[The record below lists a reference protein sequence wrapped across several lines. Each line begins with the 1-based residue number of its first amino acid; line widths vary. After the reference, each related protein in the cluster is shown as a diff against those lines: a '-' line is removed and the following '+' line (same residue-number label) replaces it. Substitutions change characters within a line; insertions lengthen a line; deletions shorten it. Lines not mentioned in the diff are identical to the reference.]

1 MIKLNSQPTTRQ
13 SSAIRRYASHLAV
26 TALLAAAQPA
36 LAEMPASL
44 DGLATT
50 PLHDKVTIDTVP
62 PSDSKRVYVVDP
74 GHFNMTSVIFPV
86 DGKTNKLLGM
96 VDATKLPNAMITSDG
111 KRMVVAN
118 TMYSRVARGKRDDYV
133 EVLDLKTL
141 NPVADIDI
149 PEGRFLIQVLDKMA
163 ALSTDDKHMF
173 FYQFAPTP
181 GVAMVDLQK
190 NAYVKTLDVPDC
202 YYVFPAPKQNFY
214 MHCRDGSML
223 QVTYDDKGN
232 AKQKTHKPL
241 RGEKDFM
248 MNNPYYSTSNN
259 RLVWPNYE
267 GRVFQAK
274 LTASGAEYMKPI
286 EIFSDKEKA
295 ENWRPGGWQ
304 PVAYHKDRN
313 EIYLLAD
320 QRAKWTHKTP
330 SRFVVV
336 ADATTGKRLRKIE
349 MKHDIDAIAVSQDQ
363 EPHLYALDTIAKTM
377 HTFDAKTGKHVASL
391 DELGKAPI
399 MLIVADK

>member
-1 MIKLNSQPTTRQ
+1 MKKSNNQPKTGQ
-13 SSAIRRYASHLAV
+13 PWGIRRFAGHLAV
-26 TALLAAAQPA
+26 AAMMAAAQPA
-36 LAEMPASL
+36 LADTPSSL
-44 DGLATT
+44 GNIATT
-50 PLHDKVTIDTVP
+50 PLQDKTGIMEVP
-62 PSDSKRVYVVDP
+62 ASDSKRVYVVDP

-86 DGKTNKLLGM
+86 DGKNNKLLGM

-133 EVLDLKTL
+133 EVLDMKTL

-149 PEGRFLIQVLDKMA
+149 PESRFLIQVLDKMA

-223 QVTYDDKGN
+223 QVSYDDKGN
-232 AKQKTHKPL
+232 TKQKTHKPL

-267 GRVFQAK
+267 GRVFQAN

-286 EIFSDKEKA
+286 ELFSEKEKA
-295 ENWRPGGWQ
+295 EKWRPGGWQ

-349 MKHDIDAIAVSQDQ
+349 LKHDIDAIAVSQDK

>member
-1 MIKLNSQPTTRQ
+1 
-13 SSAIRRYASHLAV
+13 
-26 TALLAAAQPA
+26 
-36 LAEMPASL
+36 
-44 DGLATT
+44 
-50 PLHDKVTIDTVP
+50 
-62 PSDSKRVYVVDP
+62 
-74 GHFNMTSVIFPV
+74 
-86 DGKTNKLLGM
+86 
-96 VDATKLPNAMITSDG
+96 
-111 KRMVVAN
+111 
-118 TMYSRVARGKRDDYV
+118 
-133 EVLDLKTL
+133 
-141 NPVADIDI
+141 
-149 PEGRFLIQVLDKMA
+149 
-163 ALSTDDKHMF
+163 MF
-173 FYQFAPTP
+173 YYQFAPTP

-190 NAYVKTLDVPDC
+190 SAYVKTLDVPDC

-223 QVTYDDKGN
+223 QVSYDDKGN
-232 AKQKTHKPL
+232 TKQKTHKPL

-267 GRVFQAK
+267 GRVFQAN
-274 LTASGAEYMKPI
+274 LTASGAEYLKPI

-295 ENWRPGGWQ
+295 EKWRPGGWQ

-320 QRAKWTHKTP
+320 QREKWTHKTP

-349 MKHDIDAIAVSQDQ
+349 MKHDIDAIAVSQDK

-391 DELGKAPI
+391 DELGKAPV

>member
-1 MIKLNSQPTTRQ
+1 MTKSNSQLMSGRPWGM
-13 SSAIRRYASHLAV
+13 RRFAGHLAV
-26 TALLAAAQPA
+26 AAVLAAAQPA
-36 LAEMPASL
+36 LAQTPASL

-50 PLHDKVTIDTVP
+50 PLQDKVTISTVP
-62 PSDSKRVYVVDP
+62 ASDSKRVYVVDP

-86 DGKTNKLLGM
+86 DGKNNKLLGM
-96 VDATKLPNAMITSDG
+96 VDAAKLPNAMITSDG

-149 PEGRFLIQVLDKMA
+149 PEGRFLVQIMDKMA
-163 ALSTDDKHMF
+163 SLSTDDKHMF

-181 GVAMVDLQK
+181 GVGMVDLQK
-190 NAYVKTLDVPDC
+190 NAFVKMLDVPDC

-223 QVTYDDKGN
+223 QVSYDDKGN
-232 AKQKTHKPL
+232 TKQKTHKPL

-267 GRVFQAK
+267 GRVYQAN
-274 LTASGAEYMKPI
+274 LTASGAEYLKPI
-286 EIFSDKEKA
+286 EILSEKEKA
-295 ENWRPGGWQ
+295 EKWRPGGWQ

-320 QRAKWTHKTP
+320 QREKWTHKTP

-349 MKHDIDAIAVSQDQ
+349 MKHDIDAIAVSQDK
-363 EPHLYALDTIAKTM
+363 EPHLYALDTVAKTM
-377 HTFDAKTGKHVASL
+377 HTFDAKTGKHVASI
-391 DELGKAPI
+391 DELGKAPV
-399 MLIVADK
+399 LLVVADK

>member
-1 MIKLNSQPTTRQ
+1 MIKLNSLHATRQ
-13 SSAIRRYASHLAV
+13 HSVLRRYASHLAV
-26 TALLAAAQPA
+26 TALLAAAQPV

-50 PLHDKVTIDTVP
+50 PLHDKVDILNAP
-62 PSDSKRVYVVDP
+62 ASDSKRVYVVDP
-74 GHFNMTSVIFPV
+74 GHFNMTSVIFTV
-86 DGKTNKLLGM
+86 DGKNNKLLGM
-96 VDATKLPNAMITSDG
+96 TDATKLPNAMITSDG
-111 KRMVVAN
+111 KRMVIAN

-133 EVLDLKTL
+133 EVLDTSTM

-163 ALSTDDKHMF
+163 ALSPDDKHMF

-181 GVAMVDLQK
+181 AVGMVDLQK
-190 NAYVKTLDVPDC
+190 NSFVKMIDVPDC

-241 RGEKDFM
+241 RAEKDFM

-267 GRVFQAK
+267 GRIFQAK
-274 LTASGAEYMKPI
+274 LSASGAEYMKPI

-295 ENWRPGGWQ
+295 EKWRPGGWQ
-304 PVAYHKDRN
+304 PVAFHKDRN

-336 ADATTGKRLRKIE
+336 ADATTGKRLRMIE
-349 MKHDIDAIAVSQDQ
+349 MKHEIDAIAVSQDK
-363 EPHLYALDTIAKTM
+363 EPHLYALDAIGRTLY
-377 HTFDAKTGKHVASL
+377 TFDAKTGKQVASM
-391 DELGKAPI
+391 DEMGKAPV
-399 MLIVADK
+399 LLVVADK

>member
-1 MIKLNSQPTTRQ
+1 MTKSNSQLMSGQ
-13 SSAIRRYASHLAV
+13 SWGMRRFAGHFAAAAV
-26 TALLAAAQPA
+26 LAAAQPA
-36 LAEMPASL
+36 LAQTPASL

-50 PLHDKVTIDTVP
+50 PLQDKVTINTVP
-62 PSDSKRVYVVDP
+62 ASDSKRVYVVDP

-86 DGKTNKLLGM
+86 DGKNNKLLGM

-111 KRMVVAN
+111 KRLVVAN

-149 PEGRFLIQVLDKMA
+149 PESRFLIQVLDKMA

-173 FYQFAPTP
+173 YYQFAPTP

-190 NAYVKTLDVPDC
+190 SAYVKTLDVPDC

-223 QVTYDDKGN
+223 QVSYDDKGN
-232 AKQKTHKPL
+232 TKQKTHKPL

-267 GRVFQAK
+267 GRVFQAN
-274 LTASGAEYMKPI
+274 LTASGAEYLKPI

-295 ENWRPGGWQ
+295 EKWRPGGWQ

-320 QRAKWTHKTP
+320 QREKWTHKTP

-349 MKHDIDAIAVSQDQ
+349 MKHDIDAIAVSQDK

-391 DELGKAPI
+391 DELGKAPV

>member
-1 MIKLNSQPTTRQ
+1 MTKSNSQLMSGQPWGM
-13 SSAIRRYASHLAV
+13 RRFAGHFAAAAVLAV
-26 TALLAAAQPA
+26 AQPA
-36 LAEMPASL
+36 LAQTPASL

-50 PLHDKVTIDTVP
+50 PLQDKVTINTVP
-62 PSDSKRVYVVDP
+62 ASDSKRVYVVDP

-86 DGKTNKLLGM
+86 DGKNNKLLGM
-96 VDATKLPNAMITSDG
+96 VDATKLPNAMVTSDG
-111 KRMVVAN
+111 KRLVVAN

-149 PEGRFLIQVLDKMA
+149 PESRFLIQVLDKMA

-173 FYQFAPTP
+173 YYQFAPTP

-190 NAYVKTLDVPDC
+190 SAYVKTLDVPDC

-223 QVTYDDKGN
+223 QVSYDDKGN
-232 AKQKTHKPL
+232 TKQKTHKPL

-267 GRVFQAK
+267 GRVFQAN
-274 LTASGAEYMKPI
+274 LTASGAEYLKPI

-295 ENWRPGGWQ
+295 EKWRPGGWQ

-320 QRAKWTHKTP
+320 QREKWTHKTP

-349 MKHDIDAIAVSQDQ
+349 MKHDIDAIAVSQDK

-391 DELGKAPI
+391 DELGKAPV